1 MQPADGDLQL
11 SPTADPPRAAPRR
24 PHSQSLFQFLYRW
37 GTLITIGLL
46 VIFFGVVTNGFLAPS
61 NLINILRSI
70 SIVTVI
76 AIGVSI
82 SLSVG
87 GFDLSVGSVA
97 SLADAV
103 VASMLIWWGC
113 GTTTAVLAAIGA
125 CLLVGAFNAFLI
137 VRLRVPDMLAT
148 LASLFIFQGVAMT
161 YTRGGSITANMM
173 LEDGSTAPGH
183 LTPAFNAIGQVPT
196 IILVM
201 LVAVVLVQAFFS
213 YTKHGRYLYMV
224 GGNPEAARLS
234 GIAIGRYRTYA
245 YLGSAVFAGLG
256 GVMLA
261 SRIGSSQVNAGS
273 AYLMDAVAAAYIGYS
288 LGGSGKPNAFGT
300 FIGAVLIG
308 VLQNGLVMVS
318 VPYYAMDI
326 VKGAVLALA
335 LTLTYVKKRGS

>member
-1 MQPADGDLQL
+1 MRPAEGELQAG
-11 SPTADPPRAAPRR
+11 TAPRGAVAQRPRARD
-24 PHSQSLFQFLYRW
+24 LFQFLYRW
-37 GTLITIGLL
+37 GTIITIALL
-46 VIFFGVVTNGFLAPS
+46 VVFFGVVTTGFLAPS

-76 AIGVSI
+76 ATGVSI
-82 SLSVG
+82 SLAVG

-103 VASMLIWWGC
+103 AMSVLVWWGM
-113 GTTTAVLAAIGA
+113 GTTAAVTAAVGV
-125 CLLVGAFNAFLI
+125 CLLVGLFNAFLI

-173 LEDGSTAPGH
+173 LEDGSTAPGQ
-183 LTPAFNAIGQVPT
+183 LTDAFNTLGQVPT
-196 IILVM
+196 IIVVM
-201 LVAVVLVQAFFS
+201 LVAVALVQCFFGF
-213 YTKHGRYLYMV
+213 TKHGRYMYMV
-224 GGNPEAARLS
+224 GGNPEAARLA
-234 GIAIGRYRTYA
+234 GIPTGRYRTLA
-245 YLGSAVFAGLG
+245 YLGSAAFAGLG
-256 GVMLA
+256 GVLLA

-335 LTLTYVKKRGS
+335 LTLTYVKNRGS

>member
-1 MQPADGDLQL
+1 MQPADGEVQ
-11 SPTADPPRAAPRR
+11 AKRMVAKGRAAGQRLGA
-24 PHSQSLFQFLYRW
+24 QGAFQFLYRW

-46 VIFFGVVTNGFLAPS
+46 VIFFGLVTDGFLAPS
-61 NLINILRSI
+61 NLVNILRSI

-76 AIGVSI
+76 ATGVSI
-82 SLSVG
+82 SLAVG

-103 VASMLIWWGC
+103 VISVLIWWGR
-113 GTTTAVLAAIGA
+113 GTAPAVLAALFA

-148 LASLFIFQGVAMT
+148 LATLFIFQGVAMT
-161 YTRGGSITANMM
+161 YTHGGSITANMM
-173 LEDGSTAPGH
+173 LEDGSTAPGR
-183 LTPAFNAIGQVPT
+183 LTAAFNAIGQVPT
-196 IILVM
+196 IIMVM
-201 LVAVVLVQAFFS
+201 VVAVVLVQAFFS
-213 YTKHGRYLYMV
+213 FTKHGRYMYMV

-234 GIAIGRYRTYA
+234 GVPIGRYRTYA

-300 FIGAVLIG
+300 FIGSILIG

-335 LTLTYVKKRGS
+335 LTLTYVKKHGS

>member
-1 MQPADGDLQL
+1 MRPADGEAQASTVVAPDA
-11 SPTADPPRAAPRR
+11 PARRPRAREA
-24 PHSQSLFQFLYRW
+24 FQLLYRW
-37 GTLITIGLL
+37 GTLLTIGLL
-46 VIFFGVVTNGFLAPS
+46 VIFFGLVTRSFLAPS
-61 NLINILRSI
+61 NLVNILRSI

-82 SLSVG
+82 SLAVG

-103 VASMLIWWGC
+103 VISVLIWWGR
-113 GTTTAVLAAIGA
+113 GAATAVLATLAA
-125 CLLVGAFNAFLI
+125 CLLVGAVNAFLI
-137 VRLRVPDMLAT
+137 VRLRIPDMLAT
-148 LASLFIFQGVAMT
+148 LASLFVFQGVAMT
-161 YTRGGSITANMM
+161 YTHGGSITANMM
-173 LEDGSTAPGH
+173 MEDGSTALGR
-183 LTPAFNAIGQVPT
+183 LAPAFNALGQVPT
-196 IILVM
+196 IIVIM
-201 LVAVVLVQAFFS
+201 VVAVALVQAFFTF
-213 YTKHGRYLYMV
+213 TKYGRYMYMV
-224 GGNPEAARLS
+224 GGNPEAARLA
-234 GIAIGRYRTYA
+234 GVPTGRYRTAA

-256 GVMLA
+256 GVLLA

-300 FIGAVLIG
+300 FIGAILIG

-335 LTLTYVKKRGS
+335 LTLTYVKKHA

>member
-1 MQPADGDLQL
+1 MRPAGNEACPQTPEAARRRVGQGIAAHRAFQL
-11 SPTADPPRAAPRR
+11 
-24 PHSQSLFQFLYRW
+24 LYRW

-46 VIFFGVVTNGFLAPS
+46 VVFFGLVTDGFLAPS
-61 NLINILRSI
+61 NLVNILRSI

-82 SLSVG
+82 SLAVG

-103 VASMLIWWGC
+103 VISVLIWWGR
-113 GTTTAVLAAIGA
+113 GTALAVLAAVGA
-125 CLLVGAFNAFLI
+125 CLLVGAFNALLI

-148 LASLFIFQGVAMT
+148 LAALFIFQGVAMT
-161 YTRGGSITANMM
+161 YTHGGSITANMM
-173 LEDGSTAPGH
+173 LEDGSTAPGR
-183 LTPAFNAIGQVPT
+183 LTSAFNAIGQVPT
-196 IILVM
+196 IIVVM
-201 LVAVVLVQAFFS
+201 MVGVLLVQVFFS
-213 YTKHGRYLYMV
+213 FTKQGRYLYMV

-234 GIAIGRYRTYA
+234 GVPIGRYRAYA

-256 GVMLA
+256 GIMLA
-261 SRIGSSQVNAGS
+261 SRIGSSQVNSGS

-300 FIGAVLIG
+300 FIGSILIG

-335 LTLTYVKKRGS
+335 LTLTYVKKHGS

>member
-1 MQPADGDLQL
+1 MPPAEGELQAAGAATV
-11 SPTADPPRAAPRR
+11 PARRPRARDA
-24 PHSQSLFQFLYRW
+24 FQFLYRW
-37 GTLITIGLL
+37 GTLLTIALL
-46 VIFFGVVTNGFLAPS
+46 VAFFGLVTRGFLAPS

-76 AIGVSI
+76 ATGVSI
-82 SLSVG
+82 SLAVG
-87 GFDLSVGSVA
+87 GFDLSVGSLA

-103 VASMLIWWGC
+103 VMSVLIWWGG
-113 GTTTAVLAAIGA
+113 GTIPAVAAAIGA
-125 CLLVGAFNAFLI
+125 CLLVGLLNAFLI
-137 VRLRVPDMLAT
+137 VRLRIPDMLAT

-173 LEDGSTAPGH
+173 LEDGSTAPGR
-183 LTPAFNAIGQVPT
+183 LTEGFNALGQVPT
-196 IILVM
+196 IIVVM
-201 LVAVVLVQAFFS
+201 LVAVALVQAFFTF
-213 YTKHGRYLYMV
+213 TKHGRYMYMV
-224 GGNPEAARLS
+224 GGNPEAARLA
-234 GIAIGRYRTYA
+234 GVPTGWYRTWA
-245 YLGSAVFAGLG
+245 YLGSAAFAGLG

-318 VPYYAMDI
+318 VPYYAMDV